1 MKKKR
6 ETKRREEKEGE
17 RGKQGPCPSKQ
28 ETVEKEVLP
37 KPRRDERE
45 EQKQEQDKERE
56 RGERKERKR

>member
-37 KPRRDERE
+37 KPRRNE
-45 EQKQEQDKERE
+45 KE
-56 RGERKERKR
+56 G